1 MCLRKPSSRK
11 KISSYR
17 EKVSLFV
24 HPSALNA
31 ISVLMGS
38 IGYQEEQH
46 WSHDGLPVE
55 RDTAPSNGIS
65 ICLLLEIQDPDLHKS
80 NGEKGEI

>member
-1 MCLRKPSSRK
+1 
-11 KISSYR
+11 
-17 EKVSLFV
+17 
-24 HPSALNA
+24 
-31 ISVLMGS
+31 MGS

-65 ICLLLEIQDPDLHKS
+65 ICLLLELQDPNLHKS